1 MQKMQ
6 IKMSSAS
13 TEKEKRG
20 NPCPTHRYFFKSL
33 DILDIVQ
40 NLSSMSNLTTRGDS
54 KSPTKIAGFRVC

>member
-1 MQKMQ
+1 MRRMP

-33 DILDIVQ
+33 DILEIVQ

-54 KSPTKIAGFRVC
+54 KSPTETAGFRVC